1 MRTKLYI
8 VVIIAFFLS
17 MENAYSQFD
26 RKVTFNAF
34 LGYFKPLGTKISPD
48 SVPFIFP
55 NFKNGPQ
62 GGVGVQYNV
71 TPSFSIGLNASYSLS
86 FKYVDPLPLTSGVD
100 KVQGDNYKSRFSL
113 INIGTDFRYKLFAS
127 KKISPYVYGEVNLN
141 FYNAKV
147 QPHYTYINQN
157 KPYDPFDPNGINTKY
172 TIARYNAREVNTI
185 ALGVTGGAGFD
196 FKISN
201 TFVLFIQGGYNIKF
215 TQGND
220 IMLANLNFINAN
232 AGLRFSLF
240 KSKSLL

>member
-8 VVIIAFFLS
+8 IAAITCFLS
-17 MENAYSQFD
+17 IETAYSQFD

-55 NFKNGPQ
+55 NFKNGGQ
-62 GGVGVQYNV
+62 LGIGVQYNV
-71 TPSFSIGLNASYSLS
+71 SPSFSLGFNASSSLS
-86 FKYVDPLPLTSGVD
+86 VKYVDPLPLTSSAD
-100 KVQGDNYKSRFSL
+100 KGEGDNYKSRFT
-113 INIGTDFRYKLFAS
+113 IFNIGIDFRYKFLAS
-127 KKISPYVYGEVNLN
+127 KKVSPYIYGEVNLN

-147 QPHYTYINQN
+147 QPHYTFINQN
-157 KPYDPFDPNGINTKY
+157 QPYDPYDPNGIDNKY
-172 TIARYNAREVNTI
+172 TIARYNAREVSSV
-185 ALGVTGGAGFD
+185 AFGLTGGAGVD
-196 FKISN
+196 LKISN
-201 TFVLFIQGGYNIKF
+201 TFVLFVQGGYNIKF